1 MPIIETIG
9 GVLAARTIGGFITK
23 ITKRIFPFKGS
34 SDEERMLYQHQL
46 SERQSEVRRQ
56 FEESL
61 HAAGLANQREINQ
74 LTAFFN
80 RQTTLQNSILSFSN
94 SLKSRMFEEAL
105 RNYPLNIPPLVLLQN
120 AGVSTNSVTGELVID
135 DPIAKEILSI
145 CDNGT
150 CQKETLLS
158 RYKNVFR
165 SNPVALNV
173 FITPLMMDSRVALRE
188 RTTTMVWDNVFQNI
202 ESLFINEYNRCS
214 ERPVNFYP
222 AAWNQ
227 NAKPGL
233 HAAEILYFF
242 TKGMPVVVLE
252 PIYDGKQIRFV
263 FSCWGIGSEPEKQIR
278 QEIDFDINWN
288 DIVLPA
294 MYNRSKE
301 SLKKINKLKE
311 YPLMVADAK
320 KKLEHNV
327 FMYEKLQDIDGLQ
340 NNPITEDIN
349 KIFFLTSDDYEPVA
363 KLISDA
369 LGICVSLIAD
379 VHHLTSR
386 GINPH
391 FPSLLDSRFCNA
403 FQFLTKPERHE
414 LMNAINGLMKSAY
427 MELLLGDYSGDTEFS
442 AYEAS
447 IEQQFELLDSTSASG
462 IVDKLDC
469 AIEEQPGKE
478 EEKCTNDK
486 AVQSK
491 TIPEIIDLINE
502 KCVSLSINKHSL
514 SDNIRSLRS
523 IDPNFVS
530 MIEELC
536 EQQLV
541 TLEEIAK

>member
-23 ITKRIFPFKGS
+23 ITKRIFPFRGS

-94 SLKSRMFEEAL
+94 SLKSRMFDEAL

-120 AGVSTNSVTGELVID
+120 AGVSTNSVTGELVVD

-150 CQKETLLS
+150 YQKESLLS
-158 RYKNVFR
+158 RYKNVFKN
-165 SNPVALNV
+165 NPVALNV
-173 FITPLMMDSRVALRE
+173 FITPLMMDSRMVLRE

-252 PIYDGKQIRFV
+252 PRYDGKQIRFV
-263 FSCWGIGSEPEKQIR
+263 FSCWGIGAEPEKQIR

-301 SLKKINKLKE
+301 SLNKINKLKE
-311 YPLMVADAK
+311 FPSMVADAK

-327 FMYEKLQDIDGLQ
+327 FMYEKLRDIDGLE

-349 KIFFLTSDDYEPVA
+349 KIFFLTSDDYAPVA

-391 FPSLLDSRFCNA
+391 FPSLLDSRFGNA

-442 AYEAS
+442 NFEAS

-462 IVDKLDC
+462 IIDKLDS
-469 AIEEQPGKE
+469 AIEEHVGKE
-478 EEKCTNDK
+478 ERICANDEI
-486 AVQSK
+486 QSK
-491 TIPEIIDLINE
+491 TIPEIIDMINE
-502 KCVSLSINKHSL
+502 RCASLNINKHSL

-541 TLEEIAK
+541 TLEEITK